1 MNPNYKFKIIRII
14 IIIVVVLIFLFY
26 RLHPA
31 LRKSELPPNENK
43 LHSLLIVQAEKSA
56 PEKI

>member
-1 MNPNYKFKIIRII
+1 VNPNNKFQIIRII

-26 RLHPA
+26 RLRPA
-31 LRKSELPPNENK
+31 LRKSELPPHENK
-43 LHSLLIVQAEKSA
+43 LHSLLIVQAEKSV